1 MFTTLDDSIAFVR
14 ERKIVQIDLKF
25 CDLWGRWRHVTL
37 PAASLGP
44 ALLERGVGFDG
55 SSVGFKRVSDGDMV
69 LVPDLST
76 AFVDPFW
83 EQPTLSFIGTTLEAA
98 SRAPAS
104 ADPRQVA
111 LRAEAFLRTSGVA
124 ERSLWGP
131 EFEFY
136 LFDGVSY
143 ENGVNVAAYRVE
155 SSEANW
161 RSHELGSGYT
171 IPLHGGY
178 HAIPPQDHLAD
189 ARARIALH
197 LDAMGVPVKYHH
209 HEVGGPGQCEIETRL
224 LPLVRAADATL
235 ITKYVTRMTARQLGL
250 TATFMPKP
258 LYGEAGSGLHCHQQ
272 LWSAERN
279 LFYDPQGYGSLSE
292 TARFY
297 IGGLLSHGAAVMAF
311 TNPSTNSYRRLVP
324 GHEAPVSAIYSL
336 ANRSA
341 AIRIPGYANDPEAA
355 RFEFRPPDATCNPYL
370 ALGAQL
376 MAGLDGVRRR
386 LDPTEAGFGPVD
398 EDVFTWSAER
408 RAQLKA
414 LPTSLDEAL
423 DALERD
429 QAFLLEGGVFSADM
443 IERWIA
449 KKRGEDREV
458 RNRPHPF
465 EIAMYYDL

>member
-1 MFTTLDDSIAFVR
+1 MFTNLDDAITFARERSIA
-14 ERKIVQIDLKF
+14 QIDLKF

-37 PAASLGP
+37 PAASLAP
-44 ALLERGVGFDG
+44 ALVERGVGFDG
-55 SSVGFKRVSDGDMV
+55 SSVGFKRVDDGDMV
-69 LVPDLST
+69 LVPDLGT
-76 AFVDPFW
+76 GFIDPFW
-83 EQPTLSFIGTTLEAA
+83 EQPTLSFIGSALEAA
-98 SRAPAS
+98 TRAPAA

-111 LRAEAFLRTSGVA
+111 VRAEAFLRASGVA

-143 ENGVNVAAYRVE
+143 ANGVNTASYRVE
-155 SSEANW
+155 SSEADW

-189 ARARIALH
+189 TRARIAAH

-235 ITKYVTRMTARQLGL
+235 VTKYVTRMVARQRGL

-272 LWSAERN
+272 LWSGARN
-279 LFYDPQGYGSLSE
+279 VFYDPEGYGCLSE

-324 GHEAPVSAIYSL
+324 GHEAPVSAVYSL
-336 ANRSA
+336 GNRSA
-341 AIRIPGYANDPEAA
+341 AIRIPGYANDAEAA

-370 ALGAQL
+370 ALAAQL

-386 LDPTEAGFGPVD
+386 LDPTALGFGPLD
-398 EDVFTWSAER
+398 DDVFALSAER
-408 RAQLKA
+408 RAALQA
-414 LPTSLDEAL
+414 LPTSLEEAL
-423 DALERD
+423 GALERD
-429 QAFLLEGGVFSADM
+429 RAFLLEGGVFEAEM
-443 IERWIA
+443 LERWIA
-449 KKRGEDREV
+449 RKRGEDREV
-458 RNRPHPF
+458 RNRPHPY
-465 EIAMYYDL
+465 EIALYYDL